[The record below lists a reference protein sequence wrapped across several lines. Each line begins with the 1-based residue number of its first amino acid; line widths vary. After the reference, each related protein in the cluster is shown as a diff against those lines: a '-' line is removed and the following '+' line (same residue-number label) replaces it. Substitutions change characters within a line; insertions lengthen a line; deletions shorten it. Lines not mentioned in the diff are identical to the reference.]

1 MAAAFAPP
9 VFPET
14 AVAMLATLPI
24 WASASPLIPAFRT
37 TLAAESAALGRRR
50 LLVHGGL
57 LPAGDRLVRGRLGT
71 SPIFDGGS
79 RSRL

>member
-1 MAAAFAPP
+1 MAAAFAAP

-14 AVAMLATLPI
+14 AIAMVATLPI
-24 WASASPLIPAFRT
+24 RASASPLFPAFRT
-37 TLAAESAALGRRR
+37 TLAAESTALGRRR
-50 LLVHGGL
+50 LFVDGGL